1 MALYLCDNCIP
12 CQVAELLVL
21 VQVQACHV
29 KDIRELGTDATDQQI
44 AEWCE
49 QKEAVWMTVDWKA
62 RKRREVQAIPA
73 LAGIS
78 IAFFRTPSR
87 SGWTRR
93 QFVQQVLRRVDA
105 MEKLYDAEYPVWYQ
119 FSATGAPKPVAIPRL

>member
-1 MALYLCDNCIP
+1 MALVLFDNCIP
-12 CQVAELLVL
+12 WQVATALTLVE
-21 VQVQACHV
+21 VQAHHV
-29 KDIRELGTDATDQQI
+29 TDTRELGPSATDRQI
-44 AEWCE
+44 AEWC
-49 QKEAVWMTVDWKA
+49 QQNRAVWVTVDWKA
-62 RKRREVQAIPA
+62 RKRREVQASPA

-78 IAFFRTPSR
+78 IAFFRPPSH

-119 FSATGAPKPVAIPRL
+119 FSARTVKRLPIPQL

>member
-1 MALYLCDNCIP
+1 MASYLCDNCIP
-12 CQVAELLVL
+12 CQVAEVLVL
-21 VQVQACHV
+21 VEVQACHL
-29 KDIRELGTDATDQQI
+29 KDIRELGTNATDQQI
-44 AEWCE
+44 AEWC
-49 QKEAVWMTVDWKA
+49 QQNRAVWMTVDWKA

-73 LAGIS
+73 LAGVS

-119 FSATGAPKPVAIPRL
+119 FSATGAPKPVASPRL